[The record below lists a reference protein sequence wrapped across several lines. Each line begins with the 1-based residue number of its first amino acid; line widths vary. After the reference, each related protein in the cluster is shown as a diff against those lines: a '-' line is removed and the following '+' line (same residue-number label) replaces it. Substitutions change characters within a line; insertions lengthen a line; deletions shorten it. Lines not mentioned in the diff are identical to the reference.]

1 MNYDINHKNIER
13 IFIQLLNGHHDLCKK
28 IMNYKKDLE
37 LDDVRDS
44 MVDRNFYNWLN
55 HDITIRSQLI
65 MKPYH
70 QTYFLMNKNDLGL
83 TQDDGEYGFRRNK
96 SLTLC
101 YQSKWW
107 RSTMKNNYEWKMIHK
122 MINLMPKMK
131 IFKLETY
138 MEPGW
143 IFDFNDFNDM
153 DYYALWKQPN
163 IQQIKEIYN
172 IIKNDLLTFEANM
185 NYLSNN
191 FIVSFGHL

>member
-1 MNYDINHKNIER
+1 MDYGINHKNIER

-44 MVDRNFYNWLN
+44 MVDRDFYNWLN
-55 HDITIRSQLI
+55 HDLTIRSHLI

-70 QTYFLMNKNDLGL
+70 QTYFLMNKSDLGL
-83 TQDDGEYGFRRNK
+83 TQDGVETVFRRNK

-107 RSTMKNNYEWKMIHK
+107 RTTMKNNYEWKIIHK
-122 MINLMPKMK
+122 MINLIPKIK

-143 IFDFNDFNDM
+143 IFDFNDI
-153 DYYALWKQPN
+153 DYYYNFPYTLWKKPN
-163 IQQIKEIYN
+163 IKQIKEIFN
-172 IIKNDLLTFEANM
+172 IIKNDLLTFETNM
-185 NYLSNN
+185 NYLTKE
-191 FIVSFGHL
+191 FIVCFS